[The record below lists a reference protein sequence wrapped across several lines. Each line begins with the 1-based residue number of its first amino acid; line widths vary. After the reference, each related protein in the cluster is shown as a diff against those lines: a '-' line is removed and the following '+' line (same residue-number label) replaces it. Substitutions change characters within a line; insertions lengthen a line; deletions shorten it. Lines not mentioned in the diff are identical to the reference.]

1 MSYLVAALVGA
12 VIAWFGGDFIGVYDG
27 RDPSAHYIGAA
38 VGALAF
44 LLIAFAVKPRPPM
57 SYNGPVL

>member
-12 VIAWFGGDFIGVYDG
+12 VIAWFGGDLIGVYDG
-27 RDPSAHYIGAA
+27 YDMGARYIGVA

-44 LLIAFAVKPRPPM
+44 LLIAFAVKPRRPM
-57 SYNGPVL
+57 TYNGPAL